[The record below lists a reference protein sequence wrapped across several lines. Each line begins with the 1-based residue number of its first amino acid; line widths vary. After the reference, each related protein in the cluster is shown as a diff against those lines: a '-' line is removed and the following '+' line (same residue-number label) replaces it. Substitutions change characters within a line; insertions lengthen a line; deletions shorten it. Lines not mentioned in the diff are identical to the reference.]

1 MTSTEE
7 IVLGHAIRPESIR
20 WPNYNDTRNL
30 VAGGGATILPPSRHF
45 KVILLGL
52 MASVGLAGAWAR
64 ADFINFDPDGGNNP
78 NGTGSLPATT
88 ISGFDQAVGNA
99 LAVGGNAVIANFV
112 AGAYAGCCRFLR
124 QL

>member
-1 MTSTEE
+1 MS
-7 IVLGHAIRPESIR
+7 
-20 WPNYNDTRNL
+20 
-30 VAGGGATILPPSRHF
+30 PPSRHF

-64 ADFINFDPDGGNNP
+64 ADFINFDPDGANNP

-112 AGAYAGCCRFLR
+112 AGADALP
-124 QL
+124 LSPPAIAE

>member
-1 MTSTEE
+1 
-7 IVLGHAIRPESIR
+7 
-20 WPNYNDTRNL
+20 
-30 VAGGGATILPPSRHF
+30 
-45 KVILLGL
+45 

-99 LAVGGNAVIANFV
+99 LAVGGNAAIANGLGLASLFSY
-112 AGAYAGCCRFLR
+112 GWQRKR
-124 QL
+124 QQSA

>member
-1 MTSTEE
+1 MS
-7 IVLGHAIRPESIR
+7 
-20 WPNYNDTRNL
+20 
-30 VAGGGATILPPSRHF
+30 PPSRHF

-64 ADFINFDPDGGNNP
+64 ADFINFDPDGANNP

-99 LAVGGNAVIANFV
+99 LAVGGNAAIANFV
-112 AGAYAGCCRFLR
+112 AGAYAGRCRFLR